1 MEYLDKHIKK
11 DDINCVYG
19 LDADLIMLSMIRK
32 HNIFLLREK
41 TEYNIECVND
51 PYIYLNINLLKRY
64 LIDDIKILDNY
75 GIDDKTILNDYLFM
89 CFLIGN
95 DFITNTP
102 SINIRYDGL
111 TYLKNIYTNLQKD
124 NFGMF
129 FLTEENDINFDNF
142 SLFINEISKR
152 EKNIIDKL
160 IKKRK
165 YQQDRN

>member
-1 MEYLDKHIKK
+1 
-11 DDINCVYG
+11 
-19 LDADLIMLSMIRK
+19 
-32 HNIFLLREK
+32 
-41 TEYNIECVND
+41 
-51 PYIYLNINLLKRY
+51 
-64 LIDDIKILDNY
+64 
-75 GIDDKTILNDYLFM
+75 M

-95 DFITNTP
+95 DFRTNTP

-111 TYLKNIYTNLQKD
+111 KYLKNIYTNLQKD

-129 FLTEENDINFDNF
+129 FLTEENNINFDNF

-165 YQQDRN
+165 YQQDRNINRYTEYLEKIKNINDISKYNIRF